1 MLDVMPSTSLSE
13 PAAGQVRFVID
24 NENPGGWSGN
34 SSQAIMFSL
43 AAAFVLSYSETEVS
57 FYFEIISADAYIWS
71 NTELRFVA
79 NMSLET
85 LLSLPLEQQIGQF
98 FYVGLPGP
106 ELNADTR
113 ALIREVQPGGVIIF
127 GRNVAS
133 GRQLRE
139 LLDGVRELVPTNP
152 LLGVDQEGGLVD
164 RLRKIFTPMPSART
178 IREHGDLAG
187 SRALGRITGEAL
199 RLLGFNM
206 NFAPV
211 MSIMTDERD
220 LLSNGL
226 YSRSF
231 GRSPGEVLGYTT
243 VYLRGLQETGIVAC
257 LKHFP
262 GIGAG
267 EVDSHEQMPM
277 VSLTH
282 DDLMA
287 QDLAPYI
294 ELFQRKDD
302 RVRCVMVSHG
312 GFPNID
318 ILKGVTGGLL
328 EPASLSHNIV
338 TTLLCKELGYQ
349 HLVLTDD
356 LEMGAISKH
365 CDIEAAA
372 VRAFLA
378 GNDMMLICA
387 HAEMIRRGYE
397 SLLRVAQDN
406 RLPKD
411 RLRGSLK
418 RIAALKSITK
428 SPPAFDPEKFD
439 ELAEE
444 TTTLNAKLNY

>member
-1 MLDVMPSTSLSE
+1 
-13 PAAGQVRFVID
+13 
-24 NENPGGWSGN
+24 
-34 SSQAIMFSL
+34 
-43 AAAFVLSYSETEVS
+43 
-57 FYFEIISADAYIWS
+57 
-71 NTELRFVA
+71 
-79 NMSLET
+79 MSLET
-85 LLSLPLEQQIGQF
+85 LLSLPLEQQVGQF
-98 FYVGLPGP
+98 FYIGLSGP
-106 ELNADTR
+106 VLDAEAR
-113 ALIREVQPGGVIIF
+113 ALIEEVKPGGIIIF
-127 GRNVAS
+127 GRNVE
-133 GRQLRE
+133 GPQQLRK
-139 LLDGVRELVPTNP
+139 LLDDVRAILPTDP
-152 LLGVDQEGGLVD
+152 LIGVDQEGGLVD

-187 SRALGRITGEAL
+187 ARALGRITGEAL

-243 VYLRGLQETGIVAC
+243 VYLRGLQETGIVGC

-277 VSLTH
+277 VQLSH

-318 ILKGVTGGLL
+318 ISKGFTGGLL

-338 TTLLCKELGYQ
+338 TNLLRGELGYQ
-349 HLVLTDD
+349 HLVVTDD
-356 LEMGAISKH
+356 LEMGAISNH
-365 CDIEAAA
+365 CEIEGAA
-372 VRAFLA
+372 VRAFFA

-387 HAEMIRRGYE
+387 RPDIIRRGYH
-397 SLLRVAQDN
+397 SLLGVARDGK
-406 RLPKD
+406 LPKD
-411 RLRGSLK
+411 RLRASLK
-418 RIAALKSITK
+418 RIAAMKSIIK
-428 SPPAFDPEKFD
+428 APPAFDNTAFQK
-439 ELAEE
+439 LSEE
-444 TTTLNAKLNY
+444 TTTLNAKLNYKYGGTIQ

>member
-1 MLDVMPSTSLSE
+1 
-13 PAAGQVRFVID
+13 
-24 NENPGGWSGN
+24 
-34 SSQAIMFSL
+34 
-43 AAAFVLSYSETEVS
+43 
-57 FYFEIISADAYIWS
+57 
-71 NTELRFVA
+71 
-79 NMSLET
+79 MSLES

-98 FYVGLPGP
+98 FYIGLPGS
-106 ELNADTR
+106 ELDAETR
-113 ALIREVQPGGVIIF
+113 ALIQEVQPGGVIIF
-127 GRNVAS
+127 GRNVRSAQ
-133 GRQLRE
+133 QLRE
-139 LLDGVRELVPTNP
+139 LLDSVRELVPTDP

-178 IREHGDLAG
+178 IREHGDLAAA
-187 SRALGRITGEAL
+187 RALGRITGEAL

-277 VSLTH
+277 VRLSH
-282 DDLMA
+282 DDLMG

-318 ILKGVTGGLL
+318 IVKGVTGGLL

-338 TTLLCKELGYQ
+338 TKLLRVELGYQ
-349 HLVLTDD
+349 HLVVTDD
-356 LEMGAISKH
+356 LEMGAIAKH
-365 CDIEAAA
+365 CEIEAAV

-387 HAEMIRRGYE
+387 HSDTIRRGYH
-397 SLLRVAQDN
+397 SLLGVARDAK
-406 RLPKD
+406 LPKD
-411 RLRGSLK
+411 RLRASLK
-418 RIAALKSITK
+418 RIAAMKSIVK
-428 SPPAFDPEKFD
+428 SPPAFDSEEFKA
-439 ELAEE
+439 LSEE
-444 TTTLNAKLNY
+444 TTKLNAKLNYKYGGSIG